1 MGLAD
6 GKVVGEVLGP
16 ADGDLVGL
24 ADGVVVGEVLGPI
37 VGFFDGL
44 FVGDEVE
51 QGVIRTGTCNLP
63 QVFPRV
69 KDAMYLSDASRRDTV
84 ANDSRHKHF
93 LVSSFAQCLF

>member
-1 MGLAD
+1 
-6 GKVVGEVLGP
+6 VLGP

-24 ADGVVVGEVLGPI
+24 ADGVVVGEMLGPI

-84 ANDSRHKHF
+84 ANDSRHKH
-93 LVSSFAQCLF
+93 LVVSSFGQFLF